1 MLKSEPT
8 NVRQIQEPS
17 MSISVRDEASS
28 AGKRSDNPEPGR
40 LARFEKLPEDALIIL
55 AVRRMVL
62 FPGVSIPIVIGR
74 AKSIAAVAVAAKL
87 GRPIGVVMQKEAEDA
102 DPAPRDLFK
111 VGTLARITR
120 YVPSP
125 DGAHH
130 VICEGESRIKITE
143 YIEGYPFLVARYKK
157 IAEKT
162 KRTAAIDARF
172 MKLKDMALEALS
184 LIPDIPLDFIQSIA
198 AIDQPV
204 EFTDLV
210 AQHMD
215 FESQEKQDILEIIN
229 LRTRMDRMIDLL
241 SYRIEVLKLSQDIGR
256 QTQEKMS
263 KQQREHILRQQLQE
277 IRRQLG
283 EINGGGEEL
292 AELKSAI
299 EASGMSEEAHTHA
312 LKELTRLER
321 MPEASSEYGMVR
333 SYLETL
339 SQLPWKEPDPRGINL
354 QKARR
359 ILDEDHYGLEKVK
372 KRILEFLA
380 VRMLNPEGKSPILCF
395 VGPPGVGKTSLGQSI
410 ARAMG
415 RDFARLSLGG
425 LHDESEIRG
434 HRMTYIG
441 AMPGNIIKTIER
453 TGSRDCVFMLDEM
466 DKLGISARGD
476 PASAMLE
483 VLDPVQNNAFR
494 DNYLG
499 VAFDLSRIVFIATAN
514 VLGNIPGPLRDR
526 MEVIELAGY
535 TVEEKL
541 EIAKRYLVKRQL
553 KANGLTQSQ
562 CRFHKSALT
571 AIIEGYTREAGVRN
585 LERKIGAV
593 ARHIAMAVAEGKSKK
608 MSITKADIADIL
620 GASRFKGEAALRTSV
635 PGVATGLAWTP
646 VGGDMLFI
654 EATKYAGTGK
664 LVLTGQLGDV
674 MRESVKAALSLV
686 KSRSEVLQIP
696 QDTFS
701 TQDIHVHVPAG
712 AIPKDGPS
720 AGTAMFV
727 ALVSLFKDQRVRSD
741 TAMTGEISLR
751 GLVLPVGGVKEK
763 VIAAARGGIKRVM
776 LPAEN
781 KPDLDDIPE
790 SARKRLQFIWLE
802 TVDQALDASLRK
814 K

>member
-1 MLKSEPT
+1 
-8 NVRQIQEPS
+8 
-17 MSISVRDEASS
+17 MSISVRDEATP
-28 AGKRSDNPEPGR
+28 AGKKSDNPELSGI
-40 LARFEKLPEDALIIL
+40 ARFEQLPEDALIIL

-62 FPGVSIPIVIGR
+62 FPGASIPIVVGR
-74 AKSIAAVAVAAKL
+74 DKSIAAVAVAAKL

-102 DPAPRDLFK
+102 DPVPKDLFK
-111 VGTLARITR
+111 VGTLAKIAR

-130 VICEGESRIKITE
+130 VICEGETRIRIAE

-157 IAEKT
+157 IPEKT

-172 MKLKDMALEALS
+172 IKLKDMALEALS

-229 LRTRMDRMIDLL
+229 LRTRLDRMIDLL

-283 EINGGGEEL
+283 EVNGGGEEL
-292 AELKSAI
+292 AELKTVI

-312 LKELTRLER
+312 IKELTRLER

-339 SQLPWKEPDPRGINL
+339 SQLPWKEPEPRGIDL
-354 QKARR
+354 RKARR

-425 LHDESEIRG
+425 VHDESEIRG

-441 AMPGNIIKTIER
+441 AMPGNIVKTIER

-466 DKLGISARGD
+466 DKLGASVRGD

-541 EIAKRYLVKRQL
+541 EIAQRYLVKRQL
-553 KANGLTQSQ
+553 KANGLKPTQ
-562 CRFHKSALT
+562 CRFHKAALT

-593 ARHIAMAVAEGKSKK
+593 ARHVAMAVAEGKSKK
-608 MSITKADIADIL
+608 VSISKADIPAIL
-620 GASRFKGEAALRTSV
+620 GATRFKGEAALRTSV

-654 EATKYAGTGK
+654 EATKYPGTGK
-664 LVLTGQLGDV
+664 LILTGQLGDV
-674 MRESVKAALSLV
+674 MRESVKAALSLI
-686 KSRSEVLQIP
+686 KSRSKALHIP
-696 QDTFS
+696 EDAFS

-781 KPDLDDIPE
+781 KPDLEDIPE
-790 SARKRLQFIWLE
+790 SARKRLEFIWVE
-802 TVDQALDASLRK
+802 TVDQALDSALRRK
-814 K
+814 